1 MSMGKLTFNCCH
13 CHHGTASDKNWSA
26 ESQVTCVQAVHT
38 TVHVVDV
45 VATSHNAHIYV
56 LNTVDRNLNSTL

>member
-1 MSMGKLTFNCCH
+1 MSTGKLTFNCCH
-13 CHHGTASDKNWSA
+13 CHHGTASDKDWSA

-45 VATSHNAHIYV
+45 VVAHHMHICMY
-56 LNTVDRNLNSTL
+56 